1 MNHKYVVT
9 IGRSL
14 GSGGRIIGEQLAKQL
29 GISFYDKEL
38 ILRASKET
46 GLARSCFEQADE
58 DFNPM
63 LSGGLF
69 QNFFQDVSFSSET
82 LFRLQSD
89 VMQDIAKQES
99 AVIVGRC
106 ADYVLRAHPLCL
118 NVFVTAHLDD
128 RIRRVMEY
136 RGVSADKARALIEK
150 VDKKRTSFYNY
161 FSNKQWGSAHSYD
174 LCINSS
180 VLGIE
185 KTTELI
191 LTVAKEKFAL

>member
-46 GLARSCFEQADE
+46 GLAQTFFEQADE

-69 QNFFQDVSFSSET
+69 QNFFQF
-82 LFRLQSD
+82 F
-89 VMQDIAKQES
+89 
-99 AVIVGRC
+99 
-106 ADYVLRAHPLCL
+106 
-118 NVFVTAHLDD
+118 
-128 RIRRVMEY
+128 
-136 RGVSADKARALIEK
+136 
-150 VDKKRTSFYNY
+150 
-161 FSNKQWGSAHSYD
+161 
-174 LCINSS
+174 
-180 VLGIE
+180 
-185 KTTELI
+185 
-191 LTVAKEKFAL
+191 